1 MAVIKYDV
9 SNVESGGGGEQP
21 QPGLYQGKIASI
33 TQRTQ
38 KANGD
43 PVRDLEVVVDVG
55 EEYARLWT
63 YIKTPDDP
71 GYNEAAHGWKLR
83 ELTDALKLP
92 AKGSLDTTKMVGKA
106 VNVKVVADTNLE
118 GEYRGR
124 VKNLF
129 APGKIEE
136 DGEGMGEG
144 GDDEPLTAEELA
156 DWSPEDLKEEMAAQG
171 ITVPRG
177 RFNKEKAIA
186 AILEA
191 QGEAEGD
198 EGEGEDEADASA
210 NGGGLDLD
218 PELLEDLR
226 TDASFYDDWENDD
239 IKAYAEDL
247 GIAGNVAG
255 RKTKAKYIEAIVAL
269 ASSAAN
275 VVNGAGEDSGDG
287 GEGDDYD
294 EWELQELKD
303 EVATRNEQDADIKI
317 SGRVT
322 KDKLVAALRE
332 DDKVAEP
339 F

>member
-21 QPGLYQGKIASI
+21 QPGLYAGKI
-33 TQRTQ
+33 RTMVPRTE

-43 PVRDLEVVVDVG
+43 PVRDLEVTVDVG
-55 EEYARLWT
+55 EEYAPLWT
-63 YIKTPDDP
+63 YIKLPDDAN
-71 GYNEAAHGWKLR
+71 YNETSHGWKLR

-92 AKGSLDTTKMVGKA
+92 AKGQFDPAKQVGKK
-106 VNVKVVADTNLE
+106 VNVKVVADTDQE
-118 GEYRGR
+118 GGYRGR

-129 APGKIEE
+129 APGKVEE
-136 DGEGMGEG
+136 DGEGMPEG

-156 DWSPEDLKEEMAAQG
+156 EWSVDDLKEEMKEQG
-171 ITVPRG
+171 IDVPRG
-177 RFNKEKAIA
+177 RFNRDKAIA
-186 AILEA
+186 AIMEA
-191 QGEAEGD
+191 QGGDEAEP
-198 EGEGEDEADASA
+198 EAEAST

-226 TDASFYDDWENDD
+226 TDASFYDDWADDD
-239 IKAYAEDL
+239 IKAYVEDL
-247 GIAGNVAG
+247 GITGNISG

-269 ASSAAN
+269 AESAAD
-275 VVNGAGEDSGDG
+275 VVNGAGQDSGD
-287 GEGDDYD
+287 GEGDDYEEWTLEELTD
-294 EWELQELKD
+294 EI
-303 EVATRNEQDADIKI
+303 ATRNEQDAEIKI
-317 SGRVT
+317 TGRKT

>member
-33 TQRTQ
+33 TARTE
-38 KANGD
+38 KADGS

-55 EEYARLWT
+55 EEYSRLWT
-63 YIKTPDDP
+63 YVKTPDDSA
-71 GYNEAAHGWKLR
+71 YNEAAHGWKFR

-92 AKGSLDTTKMVGKA
+92 AKGQFDTAKQVGKA

-124 VKNLF
+124 VRSLF
-129 APGKIEE
+129 APGKVEE
-136 DGEGMGEG
+136 DGEGMPEGG

-156 DWSPEDLKEEMAAQG
+156 DWSPEDLKEEMTAQG
-171 ITVPRG
+171 IAIPRG
-177 RFNKEKAIA
+177 RFNKQKAID
-186 AILEA
+186 AILDA
-191 QGEAEGD
+191 QGDGEEPEAEA
-198 EGEGEDEADASA
+198 EAET

-226 TDASFYDDWENDD
+226 TDAKFYDDWEDD
-239 IKAYAEDL
+239 DLKVYAEDL
-247 GIAGNVAG
+247 GILGNIGG
-255 RKTKAKYIEAIVAL
+255 RKTRAKYIEAIVSL

-275 VVNGAGEDSGDG
+275 VVNGAGQDSGDE
-287 GEGDDYD
+287 EGDDYS
-294 EWELQELKD
+294 EWTLEELQD
-303 EVATRNEQDADIKI
+303 EIATRNEQDADIKI
-317 SGRVT
+317 TGRKT
-322 KDKLVAALRE
+322 KDKLIAALQE
-332 DDKVAEP
+332 DDKAAEP

>member
-33 TQRTQ
+33 TARTE
-38 KANGD
+38 KADGS

-55 EEYARLWT
+55 EEYSRLWT
-63 YIKTPDDP
+63 YVKTPDDSA
-71 GYNEAAHGWKLR
+71 YNEAAHGWKFR

-92 AKGSLDTTKMVGKA
+92 AKGSFDTAKQVGKK

-124 VKNLF
+124 VRSLF

-136 DGEGMGEG
+136 DGEDLPEGG

-156 DWSPEDLKEEMAAQG
+156 DWSNDDIKEELSAQG
-171 ITVPRG
+171 ITLAG
-177 RFNKEKAIA
+177 RFNKDKAIA

-191 QGEAEGD
+191 QDGGEEAEP
-198 EGEGEDEADASA
+198 EASS

-226 TDASFYDDWENDD
+226 TDAKFYDDWEDDD
-239 IKAYAEDL
+239 IKVYAEDL
-247 GIAGNVAG
+247 GILGNISG
-255 RKTKAKYIEAIVAL
+255 RKTRAKYIEAIVSL
-269 ASSAAN
+269 AASASN
-275 VVNGAGEDSGDG
+275 VVNGAGDDSGEE
-287 GEGDDYD
+287 GEPDDYD

-322 KDKLVAALRE
+322 KDKLVAALRD
-332 DDKVAEP
+332 DDKAAEP

>member
-83 ELTDALKLP
+83 ELTDALKLQP
-92 AKGSLDTTKMVGKA
+92 KGSLDTNKLTGKE
-106 VNVKVVADTNLE
+106 VNVKVVADTNLD

-124 VKNLF
+124 IKNLF

-136 DGEGMGEG
+136 DGEGHEEGG

-156 DWSPEDLKEEMAAQG
+156 DWSNEDLKEELEARG
-171 ITVPRG
+171 LSLSG
-177 RFNKEKAIA
+177 RFSSQKAIA
-186 AILEA
+186 AIM
-191 QGEAEGD
+191 
-198 EGEGEDEADASA
+198 EDQ
-210 NGGGLDLD
+210 
-218 PELLEDLR
+218 
-226 TDASFYDDWENDD
+226 
-239 IKAYAEDL
+239 
-247 GIAGNVAG
+247 
-255 RKTKAKYIEAIVAL
+255 
-269 ASSAAN
+269 
-275 VVNGAGEDSGDG
+275 DG
-287 GEGDDYD
+287 
-294 EWELQELKD
+294 
-303 EVATRNEQDADIKI
+303 
-317 SGRVT
+317 
-322 KDKLVAALRE
+322 
-332 DDKVAEP
+332 
-339 F
+339 